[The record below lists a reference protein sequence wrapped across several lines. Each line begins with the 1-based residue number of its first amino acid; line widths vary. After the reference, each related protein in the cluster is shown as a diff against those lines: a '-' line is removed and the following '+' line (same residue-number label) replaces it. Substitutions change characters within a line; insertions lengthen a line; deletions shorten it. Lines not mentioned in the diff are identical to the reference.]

1 MSYNL
6 LPPNSDVRYL
16 VRQVAILSSHLAE
29 RARTPVLMSQKIVQ
43 LLYKATNQLGREV
56 YVILLQQL
64 CDLYEEVRN
73 EAINWL
79 LFSDDD
85 RKYHVPVTV
94 VLLRSSLLPTA
105 TYDQS
110 LAKNLFSDPRPTLQ
124 NFVAGLIRE
133 CVTHDVASQD
143 QFTFCIDVLAGV
155 DQKTVEYVV
164 PRLSSLACFTDLCLG
179 HKDSLMICE
188 VSVIPQIPQLC
199 Q

>member
-1 MSYNL
+1 MVSQLPVLSYNL

-29 RARTPVLMSQKIVQ
+29 RTRTPVLMSQKIVQ

-64 CDLYEEVRN
+64 CELYEEVRN

-94 VLLRSSLLPTA
+94 ILLRSSLLPIT
-105 TYDQS
+105 TFDQS
-110 LAKNLFSDPRPTLQ
+110 LAKSLLGDARPTLQ

-133 CVTHDVASQD
+133 CLTHDPPIASQE
-143 QFTFCIDVLAGV
+143 QFMYSIEVLAGV
-155 DQKTVEYVV
+155 EQKTVE
-164 PRLSSLACFTDLCLG
+164 
-179 HKDSLMICE
+179 
-188 VSVIPQIPQLC
+188 
-199 Q
+199 